1 MNLPPSGQN
10 NQSVQLPNFVK
21 NATESLGNAVSD
33 VGKTYGDIKSNVNTS
48 LSGFSQQASA
58 GVGASQQFLTSN
70 TIVAKFAFVIL
81 IIILFIFFLGLGVN
95 LIQYFINPA
104 NNPYLIK
111 GMISGSDS
119 QIITQDPSR
128 KGAISIRRSNNQRTG
143 LEFTWSVWLYIA
155 DLKNG
160 STTATTNAQG
170 VTTTSTS
177 LPTTY
182 QHVFSKGDAAFG
194 SNGIATV
201 NNGPGLYIAPGTN
214 TLHIIMNTTGPNN
227 SSDAIVDISNVPIK
241 KWVHVAI
248 RMENT
253 MMDVYINGV
262 IAERLVLQYVPK
274 QNYSDVLV
282 CQNGGFNGNLSNLR
296 YYDKALSV
304 IQITNIVYWGPNTSA
319 SSSTGTTKG
328 GFEYLSSTWYTGLSL

>member
-1 MNLPPSGQN
+1 MNLPPNGQN
-10 NQSVQLPNFVK
+10 NQPSQLPNFVK
-21 NATESLGNAVSD
+21 TATESLGNAVSD
-33 VGKTYGDIKSNVNTS
+33 IGNTYGDIKSNVNNS
-48 LSGFSQQASA
+48 LNGFSQQASA

-81 IIILFIFFLGLGVN
+81 IIILFVFFLGLGVN

-104 NNPYLIK
+104 KNPYLIK

-119 QIITQDPSR
+119 QIISQDPVK
-128 KGAISIRRSNNQRTG
+128 KGAISIQRSNNQKTG
-143 LEFTWSVWLYIA
+143 LEFTWSVWLYIS

-160 STTATTNAQG
+160 STVVTKNG
-170 VTTTSTS
+170 SSSTTTTS

-194 SNGIATV
+194 SNGIASV
-201 NNGPGLYIAPGTN
+201 NNAPGIYISPGN
-214 TLHIIMNTTGPNN
+214 NALHIIMNTTGPNG
-227 SSDAIVDISNVPIK
+227 SSDAVVDISNVPLK

-253 MMDVYINGV
+253 MMDVYINGI

-274 QNYSDVLV
+274 QNYNDVIV

-304 IQITNIVYWGPNTSA
+304 IQIANIVYWGPNTRA